1 MEEKMKKVTLCV
13 LALLMA
19 AYAFCQPWD
28 GPFGLKMGLTF
39 NQLKAVD
46 PGIEKLDE
54 NNYKMTKVPK
64 PHRDLESYYVTIS
77 PTSGLAKV
85 GALSANISSN
95 GYGFDVRSKY
105 ESLRDALAEKYGEYK
120 EIDMLMPGS
129 IWDDP
134 DDFMMALL
142 MKDRYLF
149 CLWGR
154 DNGSTLP
161 SYIYGVALSTTGLNS
176 NTAYLS
182 LVYEFS
188 NYAMY
193 IEELKIKDSGSL

>member
-1 MEEKMKKVTLCV
+1 MEEIMKNVTFCV
-13 LALLMA
+13 MALLMA

-46 PGIEKLDE
+46 PGIEKQDE

-64 PHRDLESYYVTIS
+64 PHRDMESYFVTIS

-85 GALSANISSN
+85 GALSADIFSN

-105 ESLRDALAEKYGEYK
+105 ESLRDALAEKYGEYR

-142 MKDRYLF
+142 MEERYLF
-149 CLWGR
+149 CVWAP
-154 DNGSTLP
+154 DNGVTLP
-161 SYIYGVALSTTGLNS
+161 SYLSGVALSTNGLNS

-182 LVYEFS
+182 LDYEFS
-188 NYAMY
+188 NFAVY
-193 IEELKIKDSGSL
+193 IEELKKKDSDSL